1 MSHTFTLVRTSSSFL
16 LEYILKYILIILLI
30 LAGLFYYTYKII
42 STSNHKSITEVDT
55 AVSLLDSGFQKT
67 DSVNQQNTITP
78 WPDTIP
84 LDEIVSFAETLQ
96 GIPYLYASTD
106 PTKGF
111 DCSGFI
117 TYVFNHFGLEVP
129 RSSID
134 FTDKGTAIPFQQ
146 AQRGDLILFTA
157 TDSASTVVRH
167 IGIVTENTD
176 SLRFIHSS
184 SGKANG
190 VTITALNSYY
200 QARLVKVISITKGL

>member
-1 MSHTFTLVRTSSSFL
+1 M
-16 LEYILKYILIILLI
+16 KYFIIILLI
-30 LAGLFYYTYKII
+30 AGGIFCYAYKII
-42 STSNHKSITEVDT
+42 GIGKQSATTNN
-55 AVSLLDSGFQKT
+55 SLIENIS
-67 DSVNQQNTITP
+67 DSVVVTQHAVNTPHIARQWPQQFP
-78 WPDTIP
+78 QDS
-84 LDEIVSFAETLQ
+84 IVIFAETLQ

-134 FTDKGTAIPFQQ
+134 FTDKGMEVPLQQ
-146 AQRGDLILFTA
+146 AQPGNLILFTG
-157 TDSASTVVRH
+157 TDSASTAVGHV
-167 IGIVTENTD
+167 GIVTENTD

-190 VTITALNSYY
+190 VTITALNDYY
-200 QARLVKVISITKGL
+200 KQRFVKVISISKGL